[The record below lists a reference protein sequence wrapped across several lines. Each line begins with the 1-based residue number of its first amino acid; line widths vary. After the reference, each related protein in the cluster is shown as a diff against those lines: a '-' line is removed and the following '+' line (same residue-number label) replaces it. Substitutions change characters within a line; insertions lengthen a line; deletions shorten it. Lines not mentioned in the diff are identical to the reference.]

1 MKFGEARFSNGK
13 IKQIIAKHMDSF
25 KVQDLLEK
33 AYTLFNNRDIE
44 GIIMLMDPEV
54 RWPNGWEGG
63 YVAVRHGVRDYWQ
76 RQWLEIDPKVFPVKI
91 SQLEDGRVEVIVH
104 QLVKDL
110 KGNLLMDTGIR
121 HLYTFKNGLIKNM
134 EIEN

>member
-1 MKFGEARFSNGK
+1 
-13 IKQIIAKHMDSF
+13 MDSF

-33 AYTLFNNRDIE
+33 AYALFNDRDME

-63 YVAVRHGVRDYWQ
+63 YVEGHPGVRDYWQ
-76 RQWLEIDPKVFPVKI
+76 RQWREIDPKVFPVKI
-91 SQLEDGRVEVIVH
+91 SQLGDGRVEVIVH

-110 KGNLLMDTGIR
+110 KGNLLIDNRIR
-121 HLYTFKNGLIKNM
+121 HLYTFKNDLIKNM